1 MFDTADLMKAITT
14 IQTVTPPFIPPDAEV
29 MTSIIEWPPG
39 SAGAPPHRH
48 PGGPSFGYVLEGE
61 MLFELEG
68 EAPRVI
74 KAGEAFWEP
83 GGDVIHYSDANNR
96 SDIPLRFLVTMVC
109 APGAADARRR
119 RRGRTRTAPG
129 PACPT
134 TMTELDKVVRERR
147 STRLFLRDKP
157 VPRELLDEALSLAMR
172 APSNS
177 NIQPWR
183 VFIASGPRRD
193 RLVEALLEAAS
204 VEFPVTT
211 GIPETFLPLRH
222 ELGALVY
229 GSMGIPRHDAEARR
243 LAQLR
248 NWEFFRAPVGA
259 VVCMHRDLGLVD
271 SLGVGMFL
279 QTLLL
284 ALTERGLGTCVQVS
298 IAAYPEIL
306 RAQLDIPD
314 ELTVLCGL
322 AIGYPDPA
330 FPANS
335 LAVPRNPVET
345 NVVFLD
351 S

>member
-1 MFDTADLMKAITT
+1 
-14 IQTVTPPFIPPDAEV
+14 
-29 MTSIIEWPPG
+29 MTG
-39 SAGAPPHRH
+39 
-48 PGGPSFGYVLEGE
+48 LT
-61 MLFELEG
+61 
-68 EAPRVI
+68 
-74 KAGEAFWEP
+74 
-83 GGDVIHYSDANNR
+83 D
-96 SDIPLRFLVTMVC
+96 
-109 APGAADARRR
+109 
-119 RRGRTRTAPG
+119 
-129 PACPT
+129 
-134 TMTELDKVVRERR
+134 VVRDRR

-177 NIQPWR
+177 NVQPWR
-183 VFIASGPRRD
+183 LFVASGPRRD
-193 RLVEALLEAAS
+193 RLVEALLEEAS
-204 VEFPVTT
+204 VELPVTT
-211 GIPETFLPLRH
+211 GIPEKYIPLRQ

-229 GSMGIPRHDAEARR
+229 GAMGIARHDAEARR

-271 SLGVGMFL
+271 ALGVGMFL

-306 RAQLDIPD
+306 RAHLGIPD

-330 FPANS
+330 FGGNGVV
-335 LAVPRNPVET
+335 VPRNPVEE